1 MNLAKF
7 KQIEDSYRALDRELL
22 KQGRLPMR
30 PTPEGFWS
38 AAIAEEIFEAFQKLG
53 LRKYRRFLDLGS
65 GDGRVTL
72 IASLFVPQAE
82 GVEID
87 PELHQIA
94 LAMKRKLGL
103 GAAFHLKN
111 LFAHDLSGYD
121 VLFLSPDA
129 PLERG
134 MEKKLLKEM
143 EGALIHH
150 GHHFH
155 PAYLKKKETVI
166 VNGTP
171 ITLYV
176 K

>member
-1 MNLAKF
+1 MNLEKF
-7 KQIEDSYRALDRELL
+7 RQIEGSYRALDRELL

-30 PTPEGFWS
+30 PTHGGYWS

-53 LRKYRRFLDLGS
+53 LRRYRRFLDLGS
-65 GDGRVTL
+65 GDGRVAL

-87 PELHQIA
+87 RELHQVA
-94 LAMKRKLGL
+94 LSMSRKLGL
-103 GAAFHLKN
+103 TAAFHLKN

-134 MEKKLLKEM
+134 MEKKLLGEM
-143 EGALIHH
+143 KGALIHY

-155 PAYLKKKETVI
+155 PAYLKKKEVVV